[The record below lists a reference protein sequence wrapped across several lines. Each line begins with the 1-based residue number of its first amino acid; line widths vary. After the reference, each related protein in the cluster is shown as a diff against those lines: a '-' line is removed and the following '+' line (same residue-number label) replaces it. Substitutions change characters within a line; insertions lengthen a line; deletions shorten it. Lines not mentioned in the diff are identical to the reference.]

1 MRKKIRHLTACLA
14 AGVLVAAAPL
24 SGGCSQGTPPAAE
37 STAPA
42 AAETVPA
49 EQAGLL
55 LRVGLNRVN
64 YAGNSDVEAWIARCA
79 EDDTG
84 AFDAFVL
91 YSAYEDGESTTHR
104 YLILRT
110 ETSAGIVP
118 TGRVLRR
125 TENGVADCELEITYA
140 YRASEASA
148 GGELLLVTVT
158 LPAGD
163 LPALTLLSGEEA
175 LSYRL
180 TRTGAPLDPVL

>member
-55 LRVGLNRVN
+55 LRAGLNRAN
-64 YAGNSDVEAWIARCA
+64 YAGNADVEAWIARCA

-104 YLILRT
+104 YLIL
-110 ETSAGIVP
+110 
-118 TGRVLRR
+118 R

>member
-1 MRKKIRHLTACLA
+1 M
-14 AGVLVAAAPL
+14 
-24 SGGCSQGTPPAAE
+24 
-37 STAPA
+37 
-42 AAETVPA
+42 
-49 EQAGLL
+49 
-55 LRVGLNRVN
+55 
-64 YAGNSDVEAWIARCA
+64 EAWIARCA

-110 ETSAGIVP
+110 EASAGIVP

-140 YRASEASA
+140 YSASEASA

>member
-1 MRKKIRHLTACLA
+1 M
-14 AGVLVAAAPL
+14 
-24 SGGCSQGTPPAAE
+24 
-37 STAPA
+37 
-42 AAETVPA
+42 
-49 EQAGLL
+49 
-55 LRVGLNRVN
+55 
-64 YAGNSDVEAWIARCA
+64 
-79 EDDTG
+79 
-84 AFDAFVL
+84 
-91 YSAYEDGESTTHR
+91 
-104 YLILRT
+104 
-110 ETSAGIVP
+110 P

>member
-1 MRKKIRHLTACLA
+1 M
-14 AGVLVAAAPL
+14 
-24 SGGCSQGTPPAAE
+24 
-37 STAPA
+37 
-42 AAETVPA
+42 
-49 EQAGLL
+49 
-55 LRVGLNRVN
+55 
-64 YAGNSDVEAWIARCA
+64 EAWIARCA

-125 TENGVADCELEITYA
+125 TENGAADCELEITYA
-140 YRASEASA
+140 YRASGASA